1 MTTVQRAIAVAAA
14 FVLAIGL
21 SACGTAVTDGVNIP
35 VQEIDEFTV
44 TLKDGTQVPCFRLEM
59 IYGFDCNFD
68 KAVRSNAPTP

>member
-1 MTTVQRAIAVAAA
+1 MTKLQRAIAVAAA

-21 SACGTAVTDGVNIP
+21 SACGTAVTDGATIP
-35 VQEIDEFTV
+35 THETDEFTV
-44 TLKDGTQVPCFRLEM
+44 TLKDGTQVPCFRLDM